1 VWDRK
6 RIAREFASFRVTR
19 TYKRFM
25 HAPPLPVHGLPGGS
39 VMGWHLWAHLSPV
52 GKAATSA
59 DSTTSASS
67 TTSTTSTTSASS
79 AAGELQAS

>member
-1 VWDRK
+1 
-6 RIAREFASFRVTR
+6 
-19 TYKRFM
+19 M

-59 DSTTSASS
+59 EVATAAVAD
-67 TTSTTSTTSASS
+67 S
-79 AAGELQAS
+79 AASATAALKERPDMVT